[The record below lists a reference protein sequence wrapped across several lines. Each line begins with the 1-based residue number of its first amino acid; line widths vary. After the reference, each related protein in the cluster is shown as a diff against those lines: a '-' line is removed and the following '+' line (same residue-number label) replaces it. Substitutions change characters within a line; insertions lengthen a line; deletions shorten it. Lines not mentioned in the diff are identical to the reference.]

1 MYKQTVF
8 TLHKF
13 DATCKCQ
20 AEEAGGHNTETPVP
34 FKSLTTMYT
43 LSVRIYSSAVIK
55 WSNLYPKQAGSVF
68 IWAVRPWLHCNI
80 RCCVS
85 SVWEQSGSPQCTVA
99 LAHAHTAQNTLLV
112 ASVLSEELANDISPQ
127 TEAHDNKFGLGVRL
141 FDEAHHR
148 CKFPC
153 TTCGEKQKQQNIKHQ
168 MKLTTHQM

>member
-1 MYKQTVF
+1 MPNYNVHTVSSYLQF
-8 TLHKF
+8 SSDKMVQLVPKASWQRF
-13 DATCKCQ
+13 YL
-20 AEEAGGHNTETPVP
+20 GSTPMA
-34 FKSLTTMYT
+34 S
-43 LSVRIYSSAVIK
+43 
-55 WSNLYPKQAGSVF
+55 WS
-68 IWAVRPWLHCNI
+68 NI

-148 CKFPC
+148 CKLPC
-153 TTCGEKQKQQNIKHQ
+153 TTCGEKQKQQNIKPQ
-168 MKLTTHQM
+168 MKLTTHQMWLSSALYN